1 MSDGGFTRNRLAWL
15 DAIIRDSN
23 VTHFAFRVAYVI
35 SGFINRERGYA
46 WPGQATIAG
55 LLESTRRGVQKAIDN
70 LVERGYLEV
79 HIGGGRGHA
88 NEYRMSSEKVNHG
101 SPFING
107 KGEPP
112 FALSQREKANRRS
125 TKGEPPFQERANHGS
140 HHLSERELSEDLSES
155 ISCESG
161 DLFGGKRKS
170 NRGKHRSSARRQS
183 RTKHSRPSGRPF
195 QKGWLRKALRSLT
208 RK

>member
-15 DAIIRDSN
+15 DAIIRDFERDALRVPGRLRRSPASSIAKE
-23 VTHFAFRVAYVI
+23 VTRGPAKPP
-35 SGFINRERGYA
+35 SPGF
-46 WPGQATIAG
+46 W
-55 LLESTRRGVQKAIDN
+55 SCTRRGVQKAIDN

-112 FALSQREKANRRS
+112 FALSQREKVNRRS
-125 TKGEPPFQERANHGS
+125 TKGRTAVPRKGEPRFA
-140 HHLSERELSEDLSES
+140 
-155 ISCESG
+155 
-161 DLFGGKRKS
+161 
-170 NRGKHRSSARRQS
+170 
-183 RTKHSRPSGRPF
+183 PS
-195 QKGWLRKALRSLT
+195 L
-208 RK
+208 